1 MGVAAED
8 DTTIIKA
15 LNARIKV
22 GYVDVSVLQSNN
34 KLYVRSSLF
43 LPKSNCT
50 RTKSRRKEMAIA
62 SAKRMIF
69 FIPVIAMLI
78 GCQSAQDAEKAKMQK
93 LTADSQKVIEQAKA
107 ALPKI
112 EILDQADV
120 TENGSTYVIGT
131 ARASE
136 AVSYAQLSFGVLDSG
151 GNRIGTAL
159 TNISNLKAGDTWKFK
174 ALILQKEAAQVTK
187 PEIFAK

>member
-1 MGVAAED
+1 MGVAED
-8 DTTIIKA
+8 DTTIIKT
-15 LNARIKV
+15 LNTRIKA
-22 GYVDVSVLQSNN
+22 GSVDVSVLQSNN

-43 LPKSNCT
+43 PPKPNFT
-50 RTKSRRKEMAIA
+50 QTEPRRQERVIA
-62 SAKRMIF
+62 SAKRMIL
-69 FIPVIAMLI
+69 FIPVIAMLM

-120 TENGSTYVIGT
+120 TENGSTYVMGT